1 MFHAVRTASIQQN
14 IHLETIKK
22 RCDKK
27 GDIIE
32 KSKTKGGESTI
43 SKKVRAKRK
52 TKKEEKKHRGIKPDS
67 NTSHPFERTCLA
79 LNTADRNL
87 SPCLNP

>member
-43 SKKVRAKRK
+43 SKKGKSKKKNKKRREK
-52 TKKEEKKHRGIKPDS
+52 TPRHQ
-67 NTSHPFERTCLA
+67 A
-79 LNTADRNL
+79 
-87 SPCLNP
+87 